1 MKYRVVSVLK
11 DNRPRFL
18 IISDIEEIEILP
30 SKYLKHL
37 DQINASP
44 NTVKSAAFALSYYY
58 NYLQEQTIGLDEITL
73 LSYSEQNKHFIDFLY
88 WVKSGKH
95 TEHNTQTSNKTCN
108 MYLGAVFRYYQFLAL
123 EDVLPMLKVLR
134 VKKVSYFDSMGV
146 NHQNA
151 VNSFK
156 GFFKEEEPNLE
167 EITSEEIQEL
177 INACTND
184 RDRLLIAMM
193 AETGLRL
200 GEILGIHYTEDIDFE
215 RRTVRVRYRESNTNL
230 ARAKN
235 AEYRMALLS
244 NTTFEFLVKYISD
257 NRKSLMNS
265 EYLFTKLTG
274 KNKGEPLDADS
285 VYSMLKRLSKKTDI
299 NSHPHQLRHYFA
311 EERRKEG
318 WDLNDMT
325 IIGRTIKDG
334 DVISIVRKYLVSGIM
349 IDDEYED
356 SIVGTPQGGNLSPLL
371 ANIMLN
377 ELDKEMEKRGLN
389 FVRYADDCIIMVRSE
404 MSANR
409 VMRNI
414 SRFIEEKLGL
424 KVNMTKSKVDRPQGL
439 KYLGFGFYF
448 DSRAHQFK
456 AKPHAKSVAKF
467 KKRMKELTCR
477 SWGVSNSYKVEKLNQ
492 LIRGWINYFE
502 IGSMKT
508 LCKELDARIRYRL
521 RMCIWK
527 QWKTPQNRIKNLMKL
542 GVDKDIA
549 WITAYTGSRIAYVC
563 QRRVM
568 NFAINKERLI
578 QFGLVSMID
587 YYTKRCVTC

>member
-1 MKYRVVSVLK
+1 MKYRVVSILK

-58 NYLQEQTIGLDEITL
+58 KFLQEQTIGLDEITL

-215 RRTVRVRYRESNTNL
+215 RRTVRVRYREFNSNL

-244 NTTFEFLVKYISD
+244 NTTFCMEGAIIALACIIFSVFAASPPAI
-257 NRKSLMNS
+257 
-265 EYLFTKLTG
+265 
-274 KNKGEPLDADS
+274 ADS
-285 VYSMLKRLSKKTDI
+285 SLSAVNI
-299 NSHPHQLRHYFA
+299 VWNYVA
-311 EERRKEG
+311 ELIFNLLVLVGAIKAADRIVKE
-318 WDLNDMT
+318 
-325 IIGRTIKDG
+325 
-334 DVISIVRKYLVSGIM
+334 IM
-349 IDDEYED
+349 
-356 SIVGTPQGGNLSPLL
+356 
-371 ANIMLN
+371 
-377 ELDKEMEKRGLN
+377 GL
-389 FVRYADDCIIMVRSE
+389 
-404 MSANR
+404 
-409 VMRNI
+409 
-414 SRFIEEKLGL
+414 
-424 KVNMTKSKVDRPQGL
+424 
-439 KYLGFGFYF
+439 
-448 DSRAHQFK
+448 
-456 AKPHAKSVAKF
+456 
-467 KKRMKELTCR
+467 
-477 SWGVSNSYKVEKLNQ
+477 
-492 LIRGWINYFE
+492 
-502 IGSMKT
+502 
-508 LCKELDARIRYRL
+508 
-521 RMCIWK
+521 
-527 QWKTPQNRIKNLMKL
+527 
-542 GVDKDIA
+542 
-549 WITAYTGSRIAYVC
+549 
-563 QRRVM
+563 
-568 NFAINKERLI
+568 
-578 QFGLVSMID
+578 
-587 YYTKRCVTC
+587 

>member
-1 MKYRVVSVLK
+1 
-11 DNRPRFL
+11 
-18 IISDIEEIEILP
+18 
-30 SKYLKHL
+30 
-37 DQINASP
+37 
-44 NTVKSAAFALSYYY
+44 
-58 NYLQEQTIGLDEITL
+58 
-73 LSYSEQNKHFIDFLY
+73 
-88 WVKSGKH
+88 
-95 TEHNTQTSNKTCN
+95 

-177 INACTND
+177 INACSND

-215 RRTVRVRYRESNTNL
+215 RRTVRVRYREYNTNL

-285 VYSMLKRLSKKTDI
+285 VYSMLKRLSQKTDI

-318 WDLNDMT
+318 WDLNDIRFALGHKKVETT
-325 IIGRTIKDG
+325 I
-334 DVISIVRKYLVSGIM
+334 
-349 IDDEYED
+349 
-356 SIVGTPQGGNLSPLL
+356 
-371 ANIMLN
+371 
-377 ELDKEMEKRGLN
+377 
-389 FVRYADDCIIMVRSE
+389 
-404 MSANR
+404 
-409 VMRNI
+409 
-414 SRFIEEKLGL
+414 
-424 KVNMTKSKVDRPQGL
+424 
-439 KYLGFGFYF
+439 KYLG
-448 DSRAHQFK
+448 
-456 AKPHAKSVAKF
+456 
-467 KKRMKELTCR
+467 E
-477 SWGVSNSYKVEKLNQ
+477 NN
-492 LIRGWINYFE
+492 
-502 IGSMKT
+502 
-508 LCKELDARIRYRL
+508 
-521 RMCIWK
+521 
-527 QWKTPQNRIKNLMKL
+527 
-542 GVDKDIA
+542 
-549 WITAYTGSRIAYVC
+549 
-563 QRRVM
+563 
-568 NFAINKERLI
+568 ERLI
-578 QFGLVSMID
+578 EATDQ
-587 YYTKRCVTC
+587 YYSNNEDLYQIADFL

>member
-1 MKYRVVSVLK
+1 MQMGETIDKMRRRMPQPETIRRAGARVARVLRK
-11 DNRPRFL
+11 LSPKHLFGRLDWYIIRKFIGTYIFSIVL
-18 IISDIEEIEILP
+18 IISIALVFDFNENLSKFTKYHAPWRAIVFDYYANFIPYYSNLFSPLFVFIAVIFFTSKLAGNSEIIAMLSSGVSFRRLMRPYMISCVLIASVTFYLNSFVIPHGTVIRQNFESLYRN
-30 SKYLKHL
+30 SKKNTSAENVQLQVGKGTVAYIQHYDDRYKRGYGFSL
-37 DQINASP
+37 D
-44 NTVKSAAFALSYYY
+44 KF
-58 NYLQEQTIGLDEITL
+58 E
-73 LSYSEQNKHFIDFLY
+73 
-88 WVKSGKH
+88 GKKLVSH
-95 TEHNTQTSNKTCN
+95 MTA

-318 WDLNDMT
+318 WDLNDIRFALGHKKVETT
-325 IIGRTIKDG
+325 I
-334 DVISIVRKYLVSGIM
+334 
-349 IDDEYED
+349 
-356 SIVGTPQGGNLSPLL
+356 
-371 ANIMLN
+371 
-377 ELDKEMEKRGLN
+377 
-389 FVRYADDCIIMVRSE
+389 
-404 MSANR
+404 
-409 VMRNI
+409 
-414 SRFIEEKLGL
+414 
-424 KVNMTKSKVDRPQGL
+424 
-439 KYLGFGFYF
+439 KYLG
-448 DSRAHQFK
+448 
-456 AKPHAKSVAKF
+456 
-467 KKRMKELTCR
+467 E
-477 SWGVSNSYKVEKLNQ
+477 NN
-492 LIRGWINYFE
+492 
-502 IGSMKT
+502 
-508 LCKELDARIRYRL
+508 
-521 RMCIWK
+521 
-527 QWKTPQNRIKNLMKL
+527 
-542 GVDKDIA
+542 
-549 WITAYTGSRIAYVC
+549 
-563 QRRVM
+563 
-568 NFAINKERLI
+568 ERLI
-578 QFGLVSMID
+578 EATDQ
-587 YYTKRCVTC
+587 YYSNNEDLYQIADFL